1 MARSEVAMRTL
12 VLSSLFPSRTRPNF
26 GVFVRDRV
34 RHVAA
39 HCDIVVVAPVPWFPG
54 NRWLRGTAHART
66 PFVEEIDGLTVYHP
80 RVVSVPHVA
89 KALDA
94 TSYAVSL
101 LPFIAWLRRRFR
113 FDLVDAQFGYP
124 DGVAAALIGKAV
136 RCPVVVTLRGDEE
149 RVAAYPLRR
158 MQLARAFKSVRLIAV
173 SDSLRQFAL
182 RLGIDPSEVRV
193 IPNGVDV
200 SPFRPGDR
208 GAARRRLGLPDDKAI
223 LLAVGAMGEGKG
235 HHLVLEALPDLV
247 ARHPQLLYVAV
258 GGAAYADGYAT
269 RVRHLVERHALQD
282 HVRLVGLQPHE
293 DIPLWMAAA
302 DVFCLATAHEGWSN
316 AITEALACGLPVVTT
331 RVGGNAE
338 LVREG
343 RDGLLVPFGDRHALA
358 AAIVDAL
365 QREWDRAGIAA
376 RAREFSWEAT
386 AQQVI
391 EFMQGCRGARR

>member
-1 MARSEVAMRTL
+1 MK
-12 VLSSLFPSRTRPNF
+12 
-26 GVFVRDRV
+26 DRV

-39 HCDIVVVAPVPWFPG
+39 HCDLVVVAPVPWFPG
-54 NRWLRGTAHART
+54 NRWFRGTAYART

-80 RVVSVPHVA
+80 RFVSVPRVA

-94 TSYAVSL
+94 TSYAASL

-124 DGVAAALIGKAV
+124 DGVAAALLGKAV
-136 RCPVVVTLRGDEE
+136 GCPVLVTLRGDEE
-149 RVAAYPLRR
+149 RVAEHPLRR
-158 MQLARAFKSVRLIAV
+158 IQLTRAFKSVRLIAV
-173 SDSLRQFAL
+173 SESLRQTAV
-182 RLGIDPSEVRV
+182 RLGIDPSEIRV

-200 SPFRPGDR
+200 SPFRPRDR
-208 GAARRRLGLPDDKAI
+208 GAARRRLGLPDDRTI
-223 LLAVGAMGEGKG
+223 LLAVGAMVEGKG

-247 ARHPQLLYVAV
+247 ARHPELLYVAV
-258 GGAAYADGYAT
+258 GGAAHADGYGA
-269 RVRHLVERHALQD
+269 RIRHLVERHSLHD
-282 HVRLVGLQPHE
+282 HVRLVGLQPHA

-302 DVFCLATAHEGWSN
+302 DVFCLSTAYEGWSN

-343 RDGLLVPFGDRHALA
+343 HDGLLVPFGDRHALS
-358 AAIVDAL
+358 AAIIDAL
-365 QREWDRAGIAA
+365 QHDWDRSGIAA
-376 RAREFSWEAT
+376 RAREFTWEAT

-391 EFMQGCRGARR
+391 EVMQGALAAEMAP